1 MAVCVKVHI
10 LKLLRTREGIHMPLS
25 YEPLWQL
32 LRERKIS
39 KADLQQKCGVS
50 KATVAKISKNL
61 PVSPKTLEKLTSAL
75 AVPVEQIMEVTTSQ
89 PTQLSLDLDERN
101 ARVLTGLDTI
111 SLFSGAGGL
120 DYGLIQAGFNI
131 VFANDILKPAVEN
144 YRYNIG
150 PISDQDI
157 TTIKASD
164 LPSADVVVG
173 GFPCQPFSNAG
184 NRLGTDD
191 DRGNLY
197 LELIRIINAKN
208 PKVVVMENVR
218 GLLSMKNRDGSR
230 LMDTI
235 IYLLEH
241 AASGFRVTYKLLRAS
256 DYGVPQNRYR
266 VVIVGIRKDLGFS
279 FHFPDPIKVDPKS
292 LTVGQAIKI
301 PAGTPNQNEVWALS
315 PQSQAIV
322 NNIPEGKSWKAVPY
336 EKLPE
341 RLKKIRD
348 NMQRYHSPNM
358 YRRFA
363 RNEINGT
370 ITAAA
375 TPENSGIVHPTE
387 NRRYS
392 VREIAR
398 IQSFPDDYIFVGD
411 SVAAKYKVIG
421 NAVPPKLANV
431 IGASIVNQL
440 REHDCLAESN
450 SRNGYEKLSATNG

>member
-1 MAVCVKVHI
+1 
-10 LKLLRTREGIHMPLS
+10 MPLS
-25 YEPLWQL
+25 YEPLWHV
-32 LRERKIS
+32 LREKS
-39 KADLQQKCGVS
+39 MTKTDLQKLCGVS
-50 KATVAKISKNL
+50 KATIAKISKNQ
-61 PVSPKTLEKLTSAL
+61 PVSPQTLNKLTTAL
-75 AVPVEQIMEVTTSQ
+75 GVSVDKILEVMSNQ
-89 PTQLSLDLDERN
+89 PAQLSLDFAGDDERISI
-101 ARVLTGLDTI
+101 GLNTI

-120 DYGLIQAGFNI
+120 DYGLIKSGFHI

-150 PISDQDI
+150 PIDDRDI
-157 TTIKASD
+157 TKIIASE
-164 LPSADVVVG
+164 LPAADVVVG

-208 PKVVVMENVR
+208 PKVVLMENVR
-218 GLLSMKNRDGSR
+218 GLLSIKNNDGSK
-230 LMDTI
+230 LIDTI
-235 IYLLEH
+235 VYLLEH
-241 AASGFRVTYKLLRAS
+241 AASGYTVTYKLLRAS

-266 VVIVGIRKDLGFS
+266 VMIVGIRKDLGFK
-279 FHFPDPIKVDPKS
+279 FEFPKPIKVNPKD
-292 LTVGQAIKI
+292 LTVEHAIDI
-301 PAGTPNQNEVWALS
+301 PEGTPNQYEVWGLS
-315 PQSQAIV
+315 PQSQEIV

-336 EKLPE
+336 DKLPE

-348 NMQRYHSPNM
+348 NMKKYHSPNM

-375 TPENSGIVHPTE
+375 TPEHSGIVHPTE

-398 IQSFPDDYIFVGD
+398 IQSFPDDYVFVGD
-411 SVAAKYKVIG
+411 SVSSKYKVIG
-421 NAVPPKLANV
+421 NAVPPKLAHV
-431 IGASIVNQL
+431 VGDSIVDQL
-440 REHDCLAESN
+440 WSHGCLSEDTKKN
-450 SRNGYEKLSATNG
+450 TTKVF